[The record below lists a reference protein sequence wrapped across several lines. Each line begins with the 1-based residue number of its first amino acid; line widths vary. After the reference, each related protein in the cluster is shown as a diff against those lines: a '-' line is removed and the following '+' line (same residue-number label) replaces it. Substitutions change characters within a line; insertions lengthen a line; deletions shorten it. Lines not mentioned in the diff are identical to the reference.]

1 MKTALIATVA
11 LFTALPAVAQV
22 APKDVQGPRTLTPQM
37 VACTDVPVRE
47 RPNPRLVITGV
58 RAPDDRVM
66 AARGQEI
73 DLNRT
78 ENDGLAVGQ
87 RYAVRR
93 LQTDPLFPA
102 VRDESAVV
110 RTLGF
115 AVITLIDENN
125 ALAVVDFACTAI
137 EQGDYLDVYS
147 EPALPTNAAPAIET
161 LPDWADRAQ
170 ILVGTDG
177 KNIFGDGD
185 TLTIARGVVHGVYG
199 GQRFSIW
206 RDFHNRM
213 PLFYIGDI
221 VIMEPG
227 PQTSKAVV
235 IKVTDAVVV
244 STDVAIPRRGKPQD

>member
-1 MKTALIATVA
+1 MFAAAT
-11 LFTALPAVAQV
+11 LFTALPVLAQD

-37 VACTDVPVRE
+37 VACTDVPVPSK
-47 RPNPRLVITGV
+47 PNPRLIITGV

-78 ENDGLAVGQ
+78 PDDGLAVGQ

-93 LQTDPLFPA
+93 IQSDPLFPA
-102 VRDESAVV
+102 VRDDSAVI

-115 AVITLIDENN
+115 ATITLIDENN
-125 ALAVVDFACTAI
+125 ALAIVDHACTAV

-147 EPALPTNAAPAIET
+147 EPPLPTVAAPAIEL
-161 LPDWADRAQ
+161 LPDWDDRAP
-170 ILVGTDG
+170 ILIGSDG
-177 KNIFGDGD
+177 KNMFADGD
-185 TLTIARGVVHGVYG
+185 TLTIGRGVVHGVYG

-206 RDFHNRM
+206 RDFRNRM
-213 PLFYIGDI
+213 PLFYIADI

-235 IKVTDAVVV
+235 IKATDAIVVA
-244 STDVAIPRRGKPQD
+244 TDVAIPRRPKTQQ

>member
-1 MKTALIATVA
+1 MRTV
-11 LFTALPAVAQV
+11 LFAAVTLCTALPVLAQD

-37 VACTDVPVRE
+37 VACTDVPVSS

-78 ENDGLAVGQ
+78 PDDGLAVGQ

-93 LQTDPLFPA
+93 IQSDRLFPS
-102 VRDESAVV
+102 VRDTSAVI

-115 AVITLIDENN
+115 ATITLIDENN
-125 ALAVVDFACTAI
+125 ALAIVDHACTAV

-147 EPALPTNAAPAIET
+147 EPALPTTAAPAIEM
-161 LPDWADRAQ
+161 LPDWDDRAP
-170 ILVGTDG
+170 ILIGSDG
-177 KNIFGDGD
+177 KNMFADGD
-185 TLTIARGVVHGVYG
+185 TLTIGRGVVHGTYG

-206 RDFHNRM
+206 RDFRNRM
-213 PLFYIGDI
+213 PLFYIADI
-221 VIMEPG
+221 VIMETG
-227 PQTSKAVV
+227 PESSKAVV
-235 IKVTDAVVV
+235 VKATDAIQV
-244 STDVAIPRRGKPQD
+244 STDVAIPRRPKP

>member
-1 MKTALIATVA
+1 MRTV
-11 LFTALPAVAQV
+11 LFAAVTLCTALPVLAQD

-37 VACTDVPVRE
+37 VACTDVPVSS

-78 ENDGLAVGQ
+78 PDDGLAVGQ

-93 LQTDPLFPA
+93 IQSDRLFPS
-102 VRDESAVV
+102 VRDTSAVI

-115 AVITLIDENN
+115 ATITLIDENN
-125 ALAVVDFACTAI
+125 ALAIVDHACTAV

-147 EPALPTNAAPAIET
+147 EPALPTTAAPAIEM
-161 LPDWADRAQ
+161 LPDWDDRAP
-170 ILVGTDG
+170 ILIGSDG
-177 KNIFGDGD
+177 KNMFADGD
-185 TLTIARGVVHGVYG
+185 TLTIGRGVVHGTYG

-206 RDFHNRM
+206 RDFRNRM
-213 PLFYIGDI
+213 PLFYIADI
-221 VIMEPG
+221 VIMETG
-227 PQTSKAVV
+227 PETSKAVV
-235 IKVTDAVVV
+235 VKATDAIQV
-244 STDVAIPRRGKPQD
+244 STDVAIPRRPKP

>member
-1 MKTALIATVA
+1 MRTVLLAAATLV
-11 LFTALPAVAQV
+11 TALPVLAQDV
-22 APKDVQGPRTLTPQM
+22 PKDVQGPRTLTPQM
-37 VACTDVPVRE
+37 VACTDVPVE
-47 RPNPRLVITGV
+47 SRPNPRLIITGV

-78 ENDGLAVGQ
+78 PNDGLAVGQ

-93 LQTDPLFPA
+93 IQSDPLFPA
-102 VRDESAVV
+102 VRDNSAVI

-115 AVITLIDENN
+115 ATISLIDENN
-125 ALAVVDFACTAI
+125 ALAIVDYSCTAVQ
-137 EQGDYLDVYS
+137 EGDYLDVYS
-147 EPALPTNAAPAIET
+147 EPALPTTAAPAIET
-161 LPDWADRAQ
+161 LPDWDDRAP
-170 ILVGTDG
+170 ILIGSDG
-177 KNIFGDGD
+177 RTVFADGD
-185 TLTIARGVVHGVYG
+185 TLTIGRGVAHGVFG

-213 PLFYIGDI
+213 PLFYIADI

-235 IKVTDAVVV
+235 IKATDAIMVA
-244 STDVAIPRRGKPQD
+244 SDVAIPRRPKQQQ

>member
-1 MKTALIATVA
+1 MFVAAT
-11 LFTALPAVAQV
+11 LFTALPALAQD

-37 VACTDVPVRE
+37 VACTDVPVTSK
-47 RPNPRLVITGV
+47 PTPRLIITGV

-78 ENDGLAVGQ
+78 PDDGLAVGQ

-93 LQTDPLFPA
+93 LQTDQLFPA
-102 VRDESAVV
+102 VRDQSAVI

-125 ALAVVDFACTAI
+125 ALAVVDHACTAI

-147 EPALPTNAAPAIET
+147 EPALPTIAAPAIEM
-161 LPDWADRAQ
+161 LPDWDDRAP
-170 ILVGTDG
+170 ILVGSDG

-185 TLTIARGVVHGVYG
+185 TLTIGRGVVHGTYG

-213 PLFYIGDI
+213 PLFYIADI

-227 PQTSKAVV
+227 PNTSKAVV
-235 IKVTDAVVV
+235 VKAVDAIVV
-244 STDVAIPRRGKPQD
+244 SSDVAIPRRPKP

>member
-1 MKTALIATVA
+1 MRTVIFAAAT
-11 LFTALPAVAQV
+11 LFTALPALAQD

-37 VACTDVPVRE
+37 VACTDVPVSSK
-47 RPNPRLVITGV
+47 PSPRLIITGV

-93 LQTDPLFPA
+93 LQADPLFPA
-102 VRDESAVV
+102 VYDNSAVI

-125 ALAVVDFACTAI
+125 ALAVVDHACTAI

-147 EPALPTNAAPAIET
+147 EPTLPTAAAPSIEV
-161 LPDWADRAQ
+161 LPDWDDRAP
-170 ILVGTDG
+170 ILVGSDG
-177 KNIFGDGD
+177 KNIFADGD
-185 TLTIARGVVHGVYG
+185 TLTIGRGVAHGTYG

-213 PLFYIGDI
+213 PLFYIADI

-227 PQTSKAVV
+227 PNTSKAVV
-235 IKVTDAVVV
+235 VKAVDAIIVT
-244 STDVAIPRRGKPQD
+244 SDVAIPRRPKAQ

>member
-1 MKTALIATVA
+1 
-11 LFTALPAVAQV
+11 
-22 APKDVQGPRTLTPQM
+22 M
-37 VACTDVPVRE
+37 VACTDVPVE
-47 RPNPRLVITGV
+47 SRPNPRLIITGV

-78 ENDGLAVGQ
+78 PNDGLAVGQ

-93 LQTDPLFPA
+93 IQSDPLFPA
-102 VRDESAVV
+102 VRDNSAVI

-115 AVITLIDENN
+115 ATISLIDENN
-125 ALAVVDFACTAI
+125 ALAIVDYSCTAVQ
-137 EQGDYLDVYS
+137 EGDYLDVYS
-147 EPALPTNAAPAIET
+147 EPALPTTAAPAIET
-161 LPDWADRAQ
+161 LPDWDDRAP
-170 ILVGTDG
+170 ILIGSDG
-177 KNIFGDGD
+177 RTVFADGD
-185 TLTIARGVVHGVYG
+185 TLTIGRGVAHGVFG

-213 PLFYIGDI
+213 PLFYIADI

-235 IKVTDAVVV
+235 IKAT
-244 STDVAIPRRGKPQD
+244 KQQQ

>member
-1 MKTALIATVA
+1 MRTVLVAAAT
-11 LFTALPAVAQV
+11 LFTTLPVLAQD
-22 APKDVQGPRTLTPQM
+22 APKNVHGPRTLTPQM
-37 VACTDVPVRE
+37 VACTDVPVE
-47 RPNPRLVITGV
+47 SKPSPRLIITGV

-78 ENDGLAVGQ
+78 PNDGLAVGQ

-93 LQTDPLFPA
+93 IQSDPLFPA
-102 VRDESAVV
+102 VRDNSAVI

-115 AVITLIDENN
+115 ATISLIDENN
-125 ALAVVDFACTAI
+125 ALAIVDYSCTAVQ
-137 EQGDYLDVYS
+137 EGDYLDVYS
-147 EPALPTNAAPAIET
+147 EPALPTTASPAIET
-161 LPDWADRAQ
+161 LPDWDDRAP
-170 ILVGTDG
+170 ILIGSDG
-177 KNIFGDGD
+177 KNMFADGD
-185 TLTIARGVVHGVYG
+185 TLTIGRGVAHGVFG

-213 PLFYIGDI
+213 PLFYIADI

-235 IKVTDAVVV
+235 VKATDAIMVA
-244 STDVAIPRRGKPQD
+244 SDVAIPRRPKQQQ

>member
-1 MKTALIATVA
+1 MFAAAT
-11 LFTALPAVAQV
+11 LFTALPVLAQD
-22 APKDVQGPRTLTPQM
+22 ALRDVQGPRTLTPQM
-37 VACTDVPVRE
+37 VACTDVPVPSK
-47 RPNPRLVITGV
+47 PNPRLIITGV

-78 ENDGLAVGQ
+78 PEDGLAVGQ

-93 LQTDPLFPA
+93 IQSDPLFPA
-102 VRDESAVV
+102 VRDNSAVI

-115 AVITLIDENN
+115 ATITLIDENN
-125 ALAVVDFACTAI
+125 ALAIVDYACTAV

-147 EPALPTNAAPAIET
+147 EPALPAVAAPAIET
-161 LPDWADRAQ
+161 LPDWDDRAP
-170 ILVGTDG
+170 ILVGSDG
-177 KNIFGDGD
+177 KNIFADGD
-185 TLTIARGVVHGVYG
+185 TLTIGRGVVHGTYG

-213 PLFYIGDI
+213 PLFYIADI

-235 IKVTDAVVV
+235 IKATDAISVE
-244 STDVAIPRRGKPQD
+244 TDVAIPRRPKPQQ